1 MRAVDIIIKKRDQGE
16 LTLAEIEFFI
26 KSFISG
32 EVADYQASAL
42 LMAIVLNG
50 MTPRETTDLTLAM
63 ANSGHMLDLSDV
75 VDLAVDK
82 HSSGGVGDKTSLA
95 VLPIVAACGLP
106 VGKMSGRGLGFSGGT
121 LDKLESIPGYRVDLT
136 TEEFKHQLKEKGIVL
151 TGQSLDLAPAD
162 GKLYALR
169 DVTGT
174 VQSIPLIA
182 SSIMCK
188 KLAAGAQAILLDVKT
203 GLGAFM
209 ETLAEAR
216 ELANRMVDIGQ
227 LAGREVVALL
237 SDMNQPLGNA
247 VGNSLEVVEAIETLK
262 DNGPDDFLEHCVH
275 VSAHMLVLGKRAKDL
290 AEGRTR
296 AEKSIADGSAF
307 EKFRV
312 LVEAQG
318 GDVSYVD
325 DPSRFPRAEHIE
337 VVRSPQ
343 TGYLSQIQARSVG
356 EAAVVLGAGRAR
368 KSDPVDH
375 AVGFL
380 IHHKVG
386 DYLKQGEP
394 LFTIHANDREK
405 LEEVREVILAAHQFS
420 HEPVGPLPLFYE

>member
-1 MRAVDIIIKKRDQGE
+1 MRAVDIIVKKRDKQE
-16 LTLAEIEFFI
+16 LTREEITFFI
-26 KSFISG
+26 DGFTSG
-32 EVADYQASAL
+32 DVPDYQASAFA
-42 LMAIVLNG
+42 MAVVLNG

-63 ANSGHMLDLSDV
+63 AHSGQMLDLSDV

-136 TEEFKHQLKEKGIVL
+136 TEEFKAQLREKGIVL

-162 GKLYALR
+162 GKLYSLR

-188 KLAAGAQAILLDVKT
+188 KLAAGAQAIVLDVKT

-209 ETLAEAR
+209 ETLDEAR
-216 ELANRMVDIGQ
+216 ELANLMTDIGK
-227 LAGREVVALL
+227 LAGREVIALL
-237 SDMNQPLGNA
+237 SDMNQPLGFA
-247 VGNSLEVVEAIETLK
+247 VGNALEVIEAIETLK
-262 DNGPDDFLEHCVH
+262 GGGPEDFREHCLH
-275 VSAHMLVLGKRAKDL
+275 VCAHMLILGKRAKDL
-290 AEGRTR
+290 DEARKMAET
-296 AEKSIADGSAF
+296 SISNGSALA
-307 EKFRV
+307 KFRL

-325 DPSRFPRAEHIE
+325 DVSRFPRAKFVE
-337 VVRSPQ
+337 VVEAPRS
-343 TGYLSQIQARSVG
+343 GFISQVHARSVG
-356 EAAVVLGAGRAR
+356 EAAVTLGAGRA
-368 KSDPVDH
+368 KKADPIDH
-375 AVGFL
+375 AVGFV
-380 IHHKVG
+380 IHRKVG
-386 DYLKQGEP
+386 DKVKEGEA
-394 LFTIHANDREK
+394 LFTIHANDESKLMEAREA
-405 LEEVREVILAAHQFS
+405 VLAAHSFS
-420 HEPVGPLPLFYE
+420 EDDVAPLPLFYS

>member
-1 MRAVDIIIKKRDQGE
+1 MRGVDIIIRKRDKGE
-16 LTLAEIEFFI
+16 LTLAEIEYFI

-32 EVADYQASAL
+32 EVTDYQASAL

-174 VQSIPLIA
+174 VESIPLIA

-209 ETLAEAR
+209 ETLGDAR
-216 ELANRMVDIGQ
+216 QLANLMVDIGQ

-237 SDMNQPLGNA
+237 SDMNQPLGLA
-247 VGNSLEVVEAIETLK
+247 VGNSLEVVEAIETLQ
-262 DNGPDDFLEHCVH
+262 DNGPEDFLEHCLH

-290 AEGRTR
+290 TEGRAM

-318 GDVSYVD
+318 GDVTYID
-325 DPSRFPRAEHIE
+325 DPSKFPRAELIE
-337 VVRSPQ
+337 VVEAPQ
-343 TGYLSQIQARSVG
+343 NGYLAQIQARSVG
-356 EAAVVLGAGRAR
+356 EAAVALGAGRAR
-368 KSDPVDH
+368 KSDPIDH
-375 AVGFL
+375 AVGFV
-380 IHHKVG
+380 IYHKVG
-386 DYLKQGEP
+386 DQVEKGEP
-394 LFTIHANDREK
+394 LFTIHANNQGKLAEAREAV
-405 LEEVREVILAAHQFS
+405 LSAHAFS
-420 HEPVGPLPLFYE
+420 REPVERLPLFYE

>member
-1 MRAVDIIIKKRDQGE
+1 MRAVDIIIKKRDKGE
-16 LTLAEIEFFI
+16 LTLAEIEYFI

-32 EVADYQASAL
+32 EVTDYQASAL

-50 MTPRETTDLTLAM
+50 MTSRETTDLTLAM

-136 TEEFKHQLKEKGIVL
+136 TEEFKHQLKDKGIVL

-209 ETLAEAR
+209 ETLEEAR
-216 ELANRMVDIGQ
+216 QLADLMVDIGQ

-237 SDMNQPLGNA
+237 SDMNQPLGYA
-247 VGNSLEVVEAIETLK
+247 VGNSLEVIEAIETLR
-262 DNGPDDFLEHCVH
+262 DNGPEDFLEHCLH
-275 VSAHMLVLGKRAKDL
+275 VSAHMLVLGKRANDL
-290 AEGRTR
+290 TEGRAM
-296 AEKSIADGSAF
+296 AERSIADGSAF

-325 DPSRFPRAEHIE
+325 DISRFPRAELVEIVE
-337 VVRSPQ
+337 SPQ
-343 TGYLSQIQARSVG
+343 NGYVAQIQARSVG
-356 EAAVVLGAGRAR
+356 EAAVALGAGRAR
-368 KSDPVDH
+368 KSDPIDH
-375 AVGFL
+375 AVGFV

-386 DYLKQGEP
+386 DQVEKGEQ
-394 LFTIHANDREK
+394 LFTIYANDQAK
-405 LEEVREVILAAHQFS
+405 LTEARDAVLSAHAFS
-420 HEPVGPLPLFYE
+420 EQPMERLPLFYE

>member
-1 MRAVDIIIKKRDQGE
+1 MRAVDIIIKKRDKGE
-16 LTLAEIEFFI
+16 LSLAEIEFFI

-95 VLPIVAACGLP
+95 VLPIVAASGLP

-136 TEEFKHQLKEKGIVL
+136 TEEFKHQLKQKGIVL

-188 KLAAGAQAILLDVKT
+188 KLAAGAQAIVLDVKT

-209 ETLAEAR
+209 ETLEDAR
-216 ELANRMVDIGQ
+216 QLADMMVDIGQ

-247 VGNSLEVVEAIETLK
+247 VGNALEVIEAIETLK
-262 DNGPDDFLEHCVH
+262 DNGPQDFLEHCLH
-275 VSAHMLVLGKRAKDL
+275 VSAHILVLGKRAKDL
-290 AEGRTR
+290 AEGRAM
-296 AEKSIADGSAF
+296 AEKSIVDGSAF
-307 EKFRV
+307 AKFRV

-325 DPSRFPRAEHIE
+325 DPSKFPGAEYIE
-337 VVRSPQ
+337 VVKSPQ
-343 TGYLSQIQARSVG
+343 DGYLSQIQARTVG
-356 EAAVVLGAGRAR
+356 EAAVTLGAGRAR
-368 KSDPVDH
+368 KSDPIDH
-375 AVGFL
+375 AVGFV

-386 DYLKQGEP
+386 DQVRKGQP
-394 LFTIHANDREK
+394 LFTIHANDKEK
-405 LEEVREVILAAHQFS
+405 LEEARRAVLSAHAFS
-420 HEPVGPLPLFYE
+420 ADPVERLPLFYE

>member
-1 MRAVDIIIKKRDQGE
+1 MRGVDIIIKKRDKGE
-16 LTLAEIEFFI
+16 LTLAEIEYFI

-32 EVADYQASAL
+32 EVTDYQASAL

-209 ETLAEAR
+209 ETLEDAR
-216 ELANRMVDIGQ
+216 QLAGLMVDIGQ

-237 SDMNQPLGNA
+237 SDMNQPLGYA
-247 VGNSLEVVEAIETLK
+247 VGNSLEVIEAIETLK
-262 DNGPDDFLEHCVH
+262 DNGPDDFLEHCLH
-275 VSAHMLVLGKRAKDL
+275 VSAHMLVLGKRANDL
-290 AEGRTR
+290 TDGRAL

-312 LVEAQG
+312 LIETQG
-318 GDVSYVD
+318 GDVSYID
-325 DPSRFPRAEHIE
+325 DMSKFPGAEYVE
-337 VVRSPQ
+337 VVESPRN
-343 TGYLSQIQARSVG
+343 GYLAEIQARTVG
-356 EAAVVLGAGRAR
+356 EAAVALGAGRAR
-368 KSDPVDH
+368 KSDPIDH
-375 AVGFL
+375 AVGFV

-386 DYLKQGEP
+386 DQVEKGEP
-394 LFTIHANDREK
+394 LFTIHANDSQKLAEARDSGLSAHSFRE
-405 LEEVREVILAAHQFS
+405 
-420 HEPVGPLPLFYE
+420 EPVERLPLFYE

>member
-1 MRAVDIIIKKRDQGE
+1 MRAVDIIIKKRDKHE
-16 LTLAEIEFFI
+16 LTLEEIEFFVRGFTNGDI
-26 KSFISG
+26 P
-32 EVADYQASAL
+32 DYQTSAFA
-42 LMAIVLNG
+42 MAILLNG

-63 ANSGHMLDLSDV
+63 AHSGSMLDLSGV
-75 VDLAVDK
+75 VELAVDK
-82 HSSGGVGDKTSLA
+82 HSSGGVGDKTSLS

-121 LDKLESIPGYRVDLT
+121 LDKLESIPGYRVNLS
-136 TEEFKHQLKEKGIVL
+136 TEEFKEQLKEKGIVL

-162 GKLYALR
+162 GKLYSLR

-209 ETLAEAR
+209 ETLDEAR
-216 ELANRMVDIGQ
+216 ELATLMTDIGK
-227 LAGREVVALL
+227 LANREVVALL

-247 VGNSLEVVEAIETLK
+247 VGNSLEVVEAIDMLK
-262 DNGPDDFLEHCVH
+262 GRGPEDFAEHCLY

-290 AEGRTR
+290 SEGRAM

-307 EKFRV
+307 EKLRV
-312 LVEAQG
+312 LVQAQG
-318 GDVSYVD
+318 GDVSYID
-325 DPSRFPRAEHIE
+325 EPSKFPKAEFVE
-337 VVRSPQ
+337 VVMSPRN
-343 TGYLSQIQARSVG
+343 GYVSEVQARSIG
-356 EAAVVLGAGRAR
+356 EAAVTLGAGRAK

-375 AVGFL
+375 AVGFI

-386 DYLKQGEP
+386 DQVEAGEP
-394 LFTIHANDREK
+394 LFTIHANDEGK
-405 LEEVREVILAAHQFS
+405 LAEVREIVLAAHRFS
-420 HEPVGPLPLFYE
+420 EHPVERLPLFYN

>member
-1 MRAVDIIIKKRDQGE
+1 MRAVDIIIKKRDKGE
-16 LTLAEIEFFI
+16 LTLAEIEYFI

-32 EVADYQASAL
+32 EVTDYQASAL

-50 MTPRETTDLTLAM
+50 MTSRETTDLTLAM

-188 KLAAGAQAILLDVKT
+188 KLASGAQAILLDVKT

-209 ETLAEAR
+209 ETLEEAR
-216 ELANRMVDIGQ
+216 QLADLMVDIGQ

-237 SDMNQPLGNA
+237 SDMNQPLGYA
-247 VGNSLEVVEAIETLK
+247 VGNSLEVIEAIETLR
-262 DNGPDDFLEHCVH
+262 DNGPEDFLEHCLH
-275 VSAHMLVLGKRAKDL
+275 VSAHMLVLGKRANDL
-290 AEGRTR
+290 VEGRAM

-318 GDVSYVD
+318 GDVSYAD
-325 DPSRFPRAEHIE
+325 DPSKFPRAKYVE
-337 VVRSPQ
+337 VVESPRN
-343 TGYLSQIQARSVG
+343 GYLAQIQARSVG
-356 EAAVVLGAGRAR
+356 EAAVALGAGRAR
-368 KSDPVDH
+368 KSDPIDH
-375 AVGFL
+375 AVGFV

-386 DYLKQGEP
+386 NQVEKGEP
-394 LFTIHANDREK
+394 LFTIYANDRAK
-405 LEEVREVILAAHQFS
+405 LTEAREAVLVAHAFS
-420 HEPVGPLPLFYE
+420 EEPVERLPLFYE